1 MVRTSSITMR
11 SIMEIVRPAPTK
23 KCDFCLFVYFG
34 LFVFTQ
40 LLFHHKYDMVVEKQA
55 KTSNK

>member
-23 KCDFCLFVYFG
+23 KCDFRLFVYFG

-40 LLFHHKYDMVVEKQA
+40 LLFHHKYDMV
-55 KTSNK
+55 